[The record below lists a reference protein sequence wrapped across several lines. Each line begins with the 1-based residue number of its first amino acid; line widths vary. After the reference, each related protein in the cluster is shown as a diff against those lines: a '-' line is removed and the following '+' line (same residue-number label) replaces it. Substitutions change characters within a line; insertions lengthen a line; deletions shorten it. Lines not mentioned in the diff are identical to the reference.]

1 MASYLES
8 AIDRAV
14 GRTLEFIKGMNSRLI
29 APALLLCCAIS
40 QPASAHH
47 GWSLYQSDISL
58 TGTVSE
64 VNFGNAHDEIVVVD
78 EEGRAWA
85 VLLAPPQR
93 NRPRGFDESA
103 IGVDDVVTLHGERHY
118 KEEVFEIK
126 TERIERDGEEIYRYP
141 GR

>member
-1 MASYLES
+1 MKLKLLA
-8 AIDRAV
+8 A
-14 GRTLEFIKGMNSRLI
+14 
-29 APALLLCCAIS
+29 ALLLCCTLN

-58 TGTVSE
+58 AGTVRDI
-64 VNFGNAHDEIVVVD
+64 NFGNAHDQLVVED

-93 NRPRGFDESA
+93 NRRMGFDETA
-103 IGVDDVVTLHGERHY
+103 IGVGDALTLHGERHH
-118 KEEVFEIK
+118 KEDIFEIK

>member
-1 MASYLES
+1 MYL
-8 AIDRAV
+8 RFL
-14 GRTLEFIKGMNSRLI
+14 T
-29 APALLLCCAIS
+29 PALLLCCAIS
-40 QPASAHH
+40 QPANAHH
-47 GWSLYQSDISL
+47 GWSMYQSGISL
-58 TGTVSE
+58 TGKVRE

-93 NRPRGFDESA
+93 NRPMGFDESA
-103 IGVDDVVTLHGERHY
+103 IRVDDVVTLHGERHH
-118 KEEVFEIK
+118 KEDVFEIK